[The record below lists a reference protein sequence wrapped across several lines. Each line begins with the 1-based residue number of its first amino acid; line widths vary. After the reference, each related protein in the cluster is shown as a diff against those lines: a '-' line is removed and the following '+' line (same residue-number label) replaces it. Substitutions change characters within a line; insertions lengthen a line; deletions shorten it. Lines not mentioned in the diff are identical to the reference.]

1 MTDWLDLW
9 RNLTSGQGTLLG
21 GAFVLCAGFMTFG
34 TGALDRRSR
43 AKRLFYDEMK
53 ALYAEALRIGR
64 DLDLMKAVHPDDRY
78 KIVTEKVDAMQRV
91 ISELALTGNYEA
103 AHIAIAYTYQ
113 QSVQLATW
121 SKDVE
126 HDIGWPVQFQKWL
139 DNMTDE
145 DLTALKEYRHVRI
158 DRRDVVEALRSEL
171 ALYVPRGSRYRRVM
185 RRPIRVKRYG
195 LN

>member
-9 RNLTSGQGTLLG
+9 RNLTSGQGTLIG
-21 GAFVLCAGFMTFG
+21 GAFVLCAGFITFG
-34 TGALDRRSR
+34 TGSLDRRSR

-64 DLDLMKAVHPDDRY
+64 DLDLLKAVPPDDRY

-91 ISELALTGNYEA
+91 ISELALTGNYQT

-121 SKDVE
+121 SRDVE
-126 HDIGWPVQFQKWL
+126 DDIGWPVQFQKWL

-145 DLTALKEYRHVRI
+145 DLNALKEYRHVRI

-185 RRPIRVKRYG
+185 RRRIRVERYG